1 MREPA
6 SHPTYPTP
14 RKPRR
19 SWIYPMTQVGIGVWL
34 VGASRVLT
42 GTAASP
48 SGMLDDASLV
58 AFLAALQCALVRGAK
73 GRATPSRLSVLPVA
87 SLALLLFVN
96 QLYFSFFRT
105 NLSLA
110 SMRLAGIAFDAAS
123 SIVDLA
129 NVANVTGLLIV
140 PIAFHLAALRAL
152 RAGLSGRPTSA
163 AIALACGGVAL
174 AVLAGTTRHAVFIS
188 ADHNPAMSLLR
199 QGVASIRNGPPGSD
213 EDRLEQLSGEA
224 LSLLNREAYVGY
236 EFAGSPDHPLLQ
248 RSVAEPTATAPQLNV
263 LVIVMESM
271 RGLEMQGDFRKLPVT
286 PELNALE
293 KRAVVF
299 PNFYYN
305 GMTTVD
311 GEFAILCSALPP
323 VNAMPVY
330 LRDQRLH
337 IRCLPKILHEHG
349 YSTHWI
355 SAYPATYAHKRRFL
369 QRHGV
374 NQIHDLQTMD
384 SNRTRHPQV
393 GWGMGDVDMFDQ
405 AIEKIDRFR
414 EPFFAEIMTL
424 SNHHP
429 FDHDYDLDF
438 PEAFEAVRG
447 TQHYRDYLK
456 GTYYTDHAVG
466 HFLEAAA
473 ARPWFGRTLFVI
485 LGDHG
490 VRTYPQPERG
500 ITFGPVLETEI
511 YFRGRLIL
519 YAPELLE
526 AATHQALGGQIDVAP
541 TILDIL
547 GLRADNTFLGAS
559 LLADLPPH
567 RRFALMTV
575 GHTWNAR
582 VANHYCYS
590 TDYSC
595 FKSVFPRCPK
605 GVDPTFE
612 PHTCFEN
619 ATDLFAT
626 PAEPSHRALD
636 PLERFRLLDRAE
648 RIIDLN
654 RLLLDLDRF

>member
-1 MREPA
+1 MRESSSRP
-6 SHPTYPTP
+6 PRPTP
-14 RKPRR
+14 VEPHR
-19 SWIYPMTQVGIGVWL
+19 SWIYPLTQVGIGVWL

-58 AFLAALQCALVRGAK
+58 AFLAALQCSLVRGA
-73 GRATPSRLSVLPVA
+73 GDRTTPSRISVLPVA
-87 SLALLLFVN
+87 LLALLLFVN
-96 QLYFSFFRT
+96 QLYFSFFHT
-105 NLSLA
+105 SLSLS
-110 SMRLAGIAFDAAS
+110 SMRLVGIAFDAAS
-123 SIVDLA
+123 SVAALA
-129 NVANVTGLLIV
+129 NVVNVTGLLVV
-140 PIAFHLAALRAL
+140 PITAHLLVLRAL
-152 RAGLSGRPTSA
+152 RAGLSGRLIWA
-163 AIALACGGVAL
+163 GIALACGGV
-174 AVLAGTTRHAVFIS
+174 VLAILAGAARHAVFIS

-199 QGVASIRNGPPGSD
+199 QGVASVRNGLLGGD
-213 EDRLEQLSGEA
+213 EDRLEQLSGEV
-224 LSLLNREAYVGY
+224 LSLFNREAYTGY
-236 EFAGSPDHPLLQ
+236 EFAGSPEHPLLQ
-248 RSVAEPTATAPQLNV
+248 RSVVEPASAAPQLNV
-263 LVIVMESM
+263 LIILMESM
-271 RGLEMQGDFRKLPVT
+271 RGFEMQGDFRELPVT
-286 PELNALE
+286 PELNAVQ
-293 KRAVVF
+293 KRAAVF

-330 LRDQRLH
+330 LRDERLH
-337 IRCLPKILHEHG
+337 IRCLPEILHEHG

-355 SAYPATYAHKRRFL
+355 SAYPATYGKKRRFL

-384 SNRTRHPQV
+384 PSRTRHPQV

-405 AIEKIDRFR
+405 AIEKIGRFR

-429 FDHDYDLDF
+429 FNHDYDLDF
-438 PEAFEAVRG
+438 PEAFETVRG
-447 TQHYRDYLK
+447 SQHYRDYLK

-466 HFLEAAA
+466 RFLEAAR
-473 ARPWFGRTLFVI
+473 ARPWFARTLFVI

-526 AATHQALGGQIDVAP
+526 PAIHEVLGGQIDVAP

-547 GLRADNTFLGAS
+547 GVRADNSFLGAS
-559 LLADLPPH
+559 LLAKLPAH
-567 RRFALMTV
+567 RRFALMSV

-582 VANHYCYS
+582 VADHYCYS

-595 FKSVFPRCPK
+595 FKNVFPRCPE

-612 PHTCFEN
+612 PHTCFESPG
-619 ATDLFAT
+619 DLLANPGDDSQRT
-626 PAEPSHRALD
+626 LD
-636 PLERFRLLDRAE
+636 PLERFRALDRAE
-648 RIIDLN
+648 RIIDTN
-654 RLLLDLDRF
+654 RLLIDLDRF